1 MADSI
6 VRDAFAS
13 IRGQDAPLS
22 ATSYLVL
29 LAALLVA
36 STWVYSRFQKNEP
49 KNDFPPW
56 VPLEIGVSS
65 ALIQVGG
72 TASNILSVLKAIL
85 CIIFH

>member
-29 LAALLVA
+29 LAALYVA
-36 STWVYSRFQKNEP
+36 STWVFSRFRKNEP
-49 KNDFPPW
+49 KDDFPPW
-56 VPLEIGVSS
+56 VPLEVGVSS
-65 ALIQVGG
+65 ALIQAGG
-72 TASNILSVLKAIL
+72 TVSNILSVLKPNL
-85 CIIFH
+85 IIFR